1 MRLLL
6 VNPNTSAITTGAMVE
21 IARQEAAGGTT
32 IDGLTA
38 LSGAPLIT
46 DEAALEEAGRA
57 VVSLGPAILAAGPDG
72 VIVSAFGDPG
82 LDALRTVLPMPVTGI
97 AEAGMAEAGQG
108 RRRFC
113 VVTTTFHLATAIGR
127 TARRYGHAE
136 SFAGVWLT
144 PGEPA
149 VLMNDPERLVEALR
163 VACLQAIREADVE
176 AIVIGGGPLAVA
188 ARTLKHA
195 VGIPLIEPVPC
206 AVRLALK
213 RAEQHRKPS
222 TDLPET
228 SP

>member
-6 VNPNTSAITTGAMVE
+6 VNPNTSVITTGAMVG
-21 IARQEAAGGTT
+21 IAREEAAGHAV

-38 LSGAPLIT
+38 PSGAPLIT
-46 DEAALEEAGRA
+46 DEAALDEAGRA
-57 VVSLGPAILAAGPDG
+57 VASLSPAILADNPDG

-82 LDALRTVLPMPVTGI
+82 LDALRAVLPMPVTGI

-108 RRRFC
+108 GRRFC
-113 VVTTTFHLATAIGR
+113 VVTTTPDLKTAIER
-127 TARRYGHAE
+127 TARHYGHAE

-144 PGEPA
+144 PGDPA
-149 VLMNDPERLVEALR
+149 ALMNDPARLVEALR
-163 VACLQAIREADVE
+163 DACLQAIREADVA

-188 ARTLKHA
+188 ARALKDRIG
-195 VGIPLIEPVPC
+195 VPLIEPVPC
-206 AVRLALK
+206 AMRLALK
-213 RAEQHRKPS
+213 RAEQHRKPP

>member
-6 VNPNTSAITTGAMVE
+6 VNPNTSVATTAAMVE
-21 IARQEAAGGTT
+21 IARREAAGGTT

-38 LSGAPLIT
+38 PSGAPLIT
-46 DEAALEEAGRA
+46 DEAALEEAGR
-57 VVSLGPAILAAGPDG
+57 VVASLGPAILADGPDG
-72 VIVSAFGDPG
+72 VIVAAFGDPG

-97 AEAGMAEAGQG
+97 AEAGMAEAAEGG
-108 RRRFC
+108 RRFC
-113 VVTTTFHLATAIGR
+113 VVTTTPDLKDAIER

-149 VLMNDPERLVEALR
+149 ALMKDPARLVEALR
-163 VACLQAIREADVE
+163 DACLQAIRDADVA

-188 ARTLKHA
+188 ARTLKDA
-195 VGIPLIEPVPC
+195 VGVPLIEPVPR

-213 RAEQHRKPS
+213 RAARYRKPP

>member
-6 VNPNTSAITTGAMVE
+6 VNPNTSAATTAAMVG
-21 IARQEAAGGTT
+21 IAREEAAGRAV
-32 IDGLTA
+32 IDGQTA
-38 LSGAPLIT
+38 PSGAPLIT
-46 DEAALEEAGRA
+46 GEAALEAAGR
-57 VVSLGPAILAAGPDG
+57 VVGSLSPAILAGGPDG

-82 LDALRTVLPMPVTGI
+82 LDALRAVLPMPVTGI

-108 RRRFC
+108 GRRFC
-113 VVTTTFHLATAIGR
+113 IVTTTPDLRAAIER
-127 TARRYGHAE
+127 TARRHGHAG

-144 PGEPA
+144 PGEPSA
-149 VLMNDPERLVEALR
+149 LMNDPARLVEALLE
-163 VACLQAIREADVE
+163 ACLQAVREADVA

-188 ARTLKHA
+188 ARALKDR
-195 VGIPLIEPVPC
+195 VGVPLIEPVPC

-213 RAEQHRKPS
+213 RAEQHRKPP

>member
-6 VNPNTSAITTGAMVE
+6 VNPNTSAATTAAMVD
-21 IARQEAAGGTT
+21 IARDEAARRAV

-38 LSGAPLIT
+38 PSGAPLIT
-46 DEAALEEAGRA
+46 VEAALEAAAHA
-57 VVSLGPAILAAGPDG
+57 VASLGPAILADGPDG

-82 LDALRTVLPMPVTGI
+82 LEALRTVLPIPVTGI
-97 AEAGMAEAGQG
+97 AEAGLAEAGEG
-108 RRRFC
+108 GRRFC
-113 VVTTTFHLATAIGR
+113 VVTTTPDLKATIER

-136 SFAGVWLT
+136 NFTGVWLT

-149 VLMNDPERLVEALR
+149 ALMNDPARLVEALR
-163 VACLQAIREADVE
+163 NACLQAIREADVE

-188 ARTLKHA
+188 ARNLKDNIG
-195 VGIPLIEPVPC
+195 VPLIEPVPC

-222 TDLPET
+222 TDLPEM

>member
-6 VNPNTSAITTGAMVE
+6 INPNTSAATTAAMVE
-21 IARQEAAGGTT
+21 IARDEAAGSTT

-38 LSGAPLIT
+38 PSGAPLIT
-46 DEAALEEAGRA
+46 GEAALEAAARA
-57 VVSLGPAILAAGPDG
+57 VGSLSPAILADGPDG

-82 LDALRTVLPMPVTGI
+82 LDALRAVLPMPVTGI

-108 RRRFC
+108 GRRFC
-113 VVTTTFHLATAIGR
+113 VVTTTPDLKAAIER
-127 TARRYGHAE
+127 TARRHGHAE
-136 SFAGVWLT
+136 NFAGVWLT
-144 PGEPA
+144 SGDPA
-149 VLMNDPERLVEALR
+149 ALMNDPARLVEALR
-163 VACLQAIREADVE
+163 KACLQAIREADVA

-188 ARTLKHA
+188 ARALKDKIG
-195 VGIPLIEPVPC
+195 VPLIEPVPC

-213 RAEQHRKPS
+213 RAEQHRKPP

>member
-6 VNPNTSAITTGAMVE
+6 INPNTSAATTAAMVE
-21 IARQEAAGGTT
+21 IARDEAAGRAV

-38 LSGAPLIT
+38 PSGVSLIT
-46 DEAALEEAGRA
+46 DEAALEAAGRA
-57 VVSLGPAILAAGPDG
+57 VASLSPAILADGPDG

-82 LDALRTVLPMPVTGI
+82 LDALLAVLPMPVTGI

-108 RRRFC
+108 GRRFC
-113 VVTTTFHLATAIGR
+113 VVTTTPDLKTALER
-127 TARRYGHAE
+127 TAQRYGHAE
-136 SFAGVWLT
+136 NFAGVWLT

-149 VLMNDPERLVEALR
+149 ALMGDPARLVEALHD
-163 VACLQAIREADVE
+163 ACLRAIRDADVA

-188 ARTLKHA
+188 ARALKNT
-195 VGIPLIEPVPC
+195 VGVPLIEPVPC

-213 RAEQHRKPS
+213 RAEQHRKPP